1 MKEFG
6 GFNDFMINTIFFWA
20 IRAMGI
26 GIRAIK
32 DVFLALVIDVLDICL
47 FRAYITDH

>member
-20 IRAMGI
+20 IKTMDI

-32 DVFLALVIDVLDICL
+32 DVVMALVIDVMVICL
-47 FRAYITDH
+47 FRAYIMDH